1 MVMHNLELSE
11 EQAMIQ
17 ETVRKLVA
25 DVAAPNA
32 LHCDEHAEFVQKSFE
47 GLLEL
52 GLLGAAVGEDQG
64 GVGLGVIALV
74 VALEELGRACGS
86 SARLLLGQGASC
98 AFALAGEAGAAS
110 AIASIL
116 GGETVAA
123 FVGPEHGVAATSK
136 GAGFELRGRTA
147 VVTAAG
153 QAGLFVVA
161 AKLDGQDSLFV
172 LPSDR
177 VAVSP
182 SHSLGYRACAPA
194 TVDFDG
200 VIVTADECVARGARA
215 SELLA
220 TARVVTHLGA
230 AAIATGSA
238 LASIDHT
245 MRHAKERI
253 AFGKPLAKQE
263 AVANKLVECRRRA
276 EAARHLVFHAARL
289 FDLGQDAAEAAKH
302 ARLSAI
308 EAAVIAADEGIQI
321 HGGYGYTVEYHVER
335 HYRDAKT
342 LEVLDGGAAA
352 IRAELAR
359 AFSG

>member
-1 MVMHNLELSE
+1 MAMHNLELSE

-32 LHCDEHAEFVQKSFE
+32 LHCDEHEEFVQKSFE
-47 GLLEL
+47 ALAEL
-52 GLLGAAVGEDQG
+52 GLLGAAVREDQG

-98 AFALAGEAGAAS
+98 AFALAGESGAA
-110 AIASIL
+110 AMLASIL

-123 FVGPEHGVAATSK
+123 FVGSEHGLTATSK
-136 GAGFELRGRTA
+136 GSEYELRGRTA
-147 VVTAAG
+147 VVTGAG

-161 AKLDGQDSLFV
+161 AKLAGEDALFV
-172 LPSDR
+172 LRQDQ
-177 VAVSP
+177 VAVRAAR
-182 SHSLGYRACAPA
+182 SLGYRACAPA
-194 TVDFDG
+194 TLEFEG
-200 VIVTADECVARGARA
+200 VTVAAGDCVARGARA
-215 SELLA
+215 TELLA
-220 TARVVTHLGA
+220 AARVVTHLGA

-238 LASIDHT
+238 FASIDHT
-245 MRHAKERI
+245 LRHARERI
-253 AFGKPLAKQE
+253 AFGKPLAKQD
-263 AVANKLVECRRRA
+263 AVANKLVECQRRA

-289 FDLGQDAAEAAKH
+289 FDLGHDAADAAKH

-342 LEVLDGGAAA
+342 LEVLDGGATA
-352 IRAELAR
+352 IRADLAR